1 MKKRTVRISTALMLM
16 LLAVVCTFNITYFT
30 ATEYYNQ
37 RLDELEELETRYSKL
52 KTVADIVEKHFVA
65 EYDEKEA
72 VEAAL
77 AGYVDG
83 LGDVWSA
90 YYTAEQT
97 ASIEED
103 ESNQYVGIGITYSLA
118 EENAY
123 EITAVSAG
131 GPADVAGLLPGDR
144 LVSAAGVDV
153 STLDASDDLASL
165 VKGEIGTV
173 VTIVVEREG
182 QQMTFDITRG
192 LIATYSV
199 TSRMLENNIGYI
211 AIADFDNKVDNEFH
225 SHLNG
230 LVNQGAKG
238 FVLDVRNNPGGYLS
252 VMKNMLDLLLP
263 SGIVIT
269 TVDKA
274 GNEMPLTSDAYML
287 DMPLVVLTNEY
298 SVSAAEFFAAALQ
311 EYDVATVVGS
321 KTSGKGYSQQTF
333 KLNDGSSVHIST
345 TRYYTPKGNSLAETG
360 VTPDHLVGLSVEDL
374 SSLLSGKL
382 ADGDDEQLQSALQV
396 MNGLIAALPVEQP
409 AEGAEQTGE
418 TAGQTDTA
426 ETPAVPAE

>member
-1 MKKRTVRISTALMLM
+1 MKKHTVRISTALMLM

-30 ATEYYNQ
+30 ATEYYNH

-65 EYDEKEA
+65 EYDEKDAIET
-72 VEAAL
+72 AL
-77 AGYVDG
+77 AGYVAG

-103 ESNQYVGIGITYSLA
+103 ESNQYVGIGVTYSLSA
-118 EENAY
+118 ENAY

-131 GPADVAGLLPGDR
+131 GPADQAGILPGDR

-153 STLDASDDLASL
+153 STLSSSDDLASL

-173 VTIVVEREG
+173 VTIVVERDG
-182 QQMTFDITRG
+182 QQLSFDITRN
-192 LIATYSV
+192 LIVTYSV
-199 TSRMLENNIGYI
+199 TSRMLENNVGYI
-211 AIADFDNKVDNEFH
+211 AIADFDSKVDDEFH
-225 SHLNG
+225 THLDA
-230 LVNQGAKG
+230 LVEQGAKG
-238 FVLDVRNNPGGYLS
+238 FVLDVRNNPGGYLN
-252 VMKNMLDLLLP
+252 VMVDMLDLLLP

-274 GNEMPLTSDAYML
+274 GNEMPLTSDHYML

-311 EYDVATVVGS
+311 EYDVATVIGT

-345 TRYYTPKGNSLAETG
+345 TRYYTPKGKSLAETG
-360 VTPDHLVGLSVEDL
+360 VTPDVLVELSMEDL

-382 ADGDDEQLQSALQV
+382 ADKDDEQLQSALQ
-396 MNGLIAALPVEQP
+396 NIGSQIAALPAEQP
-409 AEGAEQTGE
+409 AETTEQPAE
-418 TAGQTDTA
+418 TAGDSGTTA
-426 ETPAVPAE
+426 SPAE

>member
-1 MKKRTVRISTALMLM
+1 MKKHTVRISTALMLM

-30 ATEYYNQ
+30 ATEYYNH

-65 EYDEKEA
+65 EYDEKDAIET
-72 VEAAL
+72 AL
-77 AGYVDG
+77 AGYVAG

-103 ESNQYVGIGITYSLA
+103 ESNQYVGIGVTYSLSA
-118 EENAY
+118 ENAY

-131 GPADVAGLLPGDR
+131 GPADQAGILPGDR

-153 STLDASDDLASL
+153 STLSSSDDLASL

-173 VTIVVEREG
+173 VTIVVERDG
-182 QQMTFDITRG
+182 QQLSFDITRN
-192 LIATYSV
+192 LIVTYSV
-199 TSRMLENNIGYI
+199 TSRMLENNVGYI
-211 AIADFDNKVDNEFH
+211 AIADFDSKVDDEFH
-225 SHLNG
+225 THLDA
-230 LVNQGAKG
+230 LVEQGAKG
-238 FVLDVRNNPGGYLS
+238 FVLDVRNNPGGYLN
-252 VMKNMLDLLLP
+252 VMVDMLDLLLP

-274 GNEMPLTSDAYML
+274 GNEMPLTSDHYML

-311 EYDVATVVGS
+311 EYDVATVIGT

-345 TRYYTPKGNSLAETG
+345 TRYYTPKGKSLAETG
-360 VTPDHLVGLSVEDL
+360 VTPDVLVELSMEDL
-374 SSLLSGKL
+374 SNLLSGKL
-382 ADGDDEQLQSALQV
+382 ADKDDEQLQSALQ
-396 MNGLIAALPVEQP
+396 NIGSQIAALPSEQP
-409 AEGAEQTGE
+409 AETTEQP
-418 TAGQTDTA
+418 A
-426 ETPAVPAE
+426 ETTGDSGTTAAPAE

>member
-1 MKKRTVRISTALMLM
+1 MKKHTVRISTALMLM

-30 ATEYYNQ
+30 ATEYYNH

-65 EYDEKEA
+65 EYDEKNAIET
-72 VEAAL
+72 AL
-77 AGYVDG
+77 AGYVAG

-103 ESNQYVGIGITYSLA
+103 ESNQYVGIGVTYSLSA
-118 EENAY
+118 ENAY

-131 GPADVAGLLPGDR
+131 GPADQAGILPGDR

-153 STLDASDDLASL
+153 STLSSSDDLASL

-173 VTIVVEREG
+173 VTIVVERDG
-182 QQMTFDITRG
+182 QQLSFEITRN
-192 LIATYSV
+192 LIVTYSV
-199 TSRMLENNIGYI
+199 TSRMLENNVGYI
-211 AIADFDNKVDNEFH
+211 AIADFDSKVDDEFH
-225 SHLNG
+225 THLDA
-230 LVNQGAKG
+230 LVEQGAKG
-238 FVLDVRNNPGGYLS
+238 FVLDVRNNPGGYLN
-252 VMKNMLDLLLP
+252 VMVDMLDLLLP

-274 GNEMPLTSDAYML
+274 GNEMPLTSDNYML

-311 EYDVATVVGS
+311 EYDVATVIGT

-345 TRYYTPKGNSLAETG
+345 TRYYTPKGKSLAETG
-360 VTPDHLVGLSVEDL
+360 VTPDVLVELSMEDL
-374 SSLLSGKL
+374 SNLLSGKL
-382 ADGDDEQLQSALQV
+382 ADKDDEQLQSALQ
-396 MNGLIAALPVEQP
+396 NIGSQIAALPSEQP
-409 AEGAEQTGE
+409 AETTEQP
-418 TAGQTDTA
+418 A
-426 ETPAVPAE
+426 ETTGDSGTTAAPAE